1 MFIHKSN
8 HKERRVNTV
17 DHLNSVEEYLQNQ
30 LARRPEL
37 AEFLDDAALIWYASS
52 AFVERYDPELVR
64 DILVVLPDERFE
76 NFKANFGSSYVVD
89 DHDMTPPVFV
99 RFKSY
104 EWAERDFARRLPVA
118 LWIYQH
124 ARVLRDPDSRF
135 ADILSVQSEAFK
147 KQLPSILWR
156 KYLEFRTD
164 RHNLR
169 HTVPAGMDL
178 ATHLIKASVVKLA
191 LELTLLTEGRPYPY
205 KKWLFWAAERETT
218 QGKEVISL
226 ASRFWDETDKKLV
239 IDLSDQLVAKVA
251 SICAQSGLISEDVTT
266 RWWLHL
272 D

>member
-1 MFIHKSN
+1 M
-8 HKERRVNTV
+8 
-17 DHLNSVEEYLQNQ
+17 DHLNSVEEYLQTQ
-30 LARRPEL
+30 LARKPEL
-37 AEFLDDAALIWYASS
+37 AEFLDDAALVWYASS
-52 AFVERYDPELVR
+52 AFVERYDPGLVR
-64 DILVVLPDERFE
+64 DLLVVLPDERFE
-76 NFKANFGSSYVVD
+76 NLKANLGSSYVVD
-89 DHDMTPPVFV
+89 DHDVTPPVFV
-99 RFKSY
+99 RFTSY
-104 EWAERDFARRLPVA
+104 GWLERDFARRLPVA

-135 ADILSVQSEAFK
+135 VNILRAQSEVFR
-147 KQLPSILWR
+147 KQLSSILRR

-191 LELTLLTEGRPYPY
+191 LELTLLAEGRPYPY
-205 KKWLFWAAERETT
+205 KKWLFWAAEREAT
-218 QGKEVISL
+218 QGKEVIGL
-226 ASRFWDETDKKLV
+226 ATRFWDEIDKGLV

-251 SICAQSGLISEDVTT
+251 SICAQSGLVSEDVTT

>member
-1 MFIHKSN
+1 M
-8 HKERRVNTV
+8 
-17 DHLNSVEEYLQNQ
+17 DHLNSVDEYLQTQ

-37 AEFLDDAALIWYASS
+37 TGFLDDAAVVWYASS
-52 AFVERYDPELVR
+52 AFMEWYDPKLVR

-76 NFKANFGSSYVVD
+76 NFKVNLGSSYVVD
-89 DHDMTPPVFV
+89 DHDVTPPVFV

-104 EWAERDFARRLPVA
+104 GWLERDFARRLPVA

-124 ARVLRDPDSRF
+124 ARVIHDPDSRF
-135 ADILSVQSEAFK
+135 ADILRAQSEAFK
-147 KQLPSILWR
+147 KQLPSILRR

-178 ATHLIKASVVKLA
+178 ATRLIKVSVVKLT
-191 LELTLLTEGRPYPY
+191 LELTLLAEGRPYPY
-205 KKWLFWAAERETT
+205 KKWLFWAAERETA

-226 ASRFWDETDKKLV
+226 ASRFWDETDKELV
-239 IDLSDQLVAKVA
+239 INLSDQLVAKIT
-251 SICAQSGLISEDVTT
+251 SICSQSGLVSEDVTT

>member
-1 MFIHKSN
+1 MY
-8 HKERRVNTV
+8 
-17 DHLNSVEEYLQNQ
+17 HLNSVEEYLQNQ
-30 LARRPEL
+30 LARKPEL
-37 AEFLDDAALIWYASS
+37 AGCLDDAAVVWYASS

-76 NFKANFGSSYVVD
+76 NFKASLNSSYIVD
-89 DHDMTPPVFV
+89 DHDVTPPVFV

-104 EWAERDFARRLPVA
+104 GWLERDFSRRLPVA

-124 ARVLRDPDSRF
+124 AKVLRDPDNRF
-135 ADILSVQSEAFK
+135 ADILRVKSEEFR
-147 KQLPSILWR
+147 KQLPSILRR

-178 ATHLIKASVVKLA
+178 ATCLIKASVVKLA
-191 LELTLLTEGRPYPY
+191 LELTLLAEGRPYPY
-205 KKWLFWAAERETT
+205 KNWLFWATERETA

-226 ASRFWDETDKKLV
+226 ATRFWDGTDKELV
-239 IDLSDQLVAKVA
+239 IDLSDKLVAKVA